1 MLHRGLPYYRA
12 SAAGK
17 SGDRELSMGSRMT
30 FWIAVCVLIALASF
44 VGVTFNELIAS
55 RNRVRNAWADIDVEL
70 QRRHDLVPQLVAT
83 VQGYAAHE
91 RETLT
96 AITELRAQAQQQ
108 SSVAEKSQIES
119 KLGTNVDRVLAIAE
133 AYPDLKA
140 SQNFLELQR
149 ELVAVEDH
157 LQAARSN
164 YNEAVRAYNTQIQ
177 NFPDIVIAKPFG
189 FGAMDYFQA
198 DNKDPIKL

>member
-1 MLHRGLPYYRA
+1 
-12 SAAGK
+12 
-17 SGDRELSMGSRMT
+17 MT
-30 FWIAVCVLIALASF
+30 FWIAACVLIALAFF
-44 VGVTFNELIAS
+44 VGITFNELIAS
-55 RNRVRNAWADIDVEL
+55 RNRVRTAWADIDVQL

-108 SSVAEKSQIES
+108 TSVAEKSQIES
-119 KLGTNVDRVLAIAE
+119 RLGTQVNRVLAIQE
-133 AYPDLKA
+133 NYPDLKA

-157 LQAARSN
+157 LQAARSG
-164 YNEAVRAYNTQIQ
+164 YNETVRAYNTQIQ
-177 NFPDIVIAKPFG
+177 NFPDIAIAKPFG

-198 DNKDPIKL
+198 TDKEPVKL